1 MDRLTDIV
9 YRLWREMPIALD
21 IIKTILVAIVIWH
34 ILAGDLTVM
43 LYGDVDTS
51 VVGEV
56 TATQEYKKAPVPS
69 RFGGFVLSQLRRQ
82 LPSVPLTL
90 VGALAVIV
98 LPPE

>member
-9 YRLWREMPIALD
+9 YRLWREMPIVLD

-34 ILAGDLTVM
+34 IVAGDLNVM

-56 TATQEYKKAPVPS
+56 TATQE
-69 RFGGFVLSQLRRQ
+69 
-82 LPSVPLTL
+82 
-90 VGALAVIV
+90 
-98 LPPE
+98 

>member
-43 LYGDVDTS
+43 LYGDVDTFA
-51 VVGEV
+51 VGEV
-56 TATQEYKKAPVPS
+56 TATQE
-69 RFGGFVLSQLRRQ
+69 
-82 LPSVPLTL
+82 
-90 VGALAVIV
+90 
-98 LPPE
+98 

>member
-9 YRLWREMPIALD
+9 YRLWREMPIVLD
-21 IIKTILVAIVIWH
+21 IIKTVLVSIVIWH

-56 TATQEYKKAPVPS
+56 TATQE
-69 RFGGFVLSQLRRQ
+69 
-82 LPSVPLTL
+82 
-90 VGALAVIV
+90 
-98 LPPE
+98 